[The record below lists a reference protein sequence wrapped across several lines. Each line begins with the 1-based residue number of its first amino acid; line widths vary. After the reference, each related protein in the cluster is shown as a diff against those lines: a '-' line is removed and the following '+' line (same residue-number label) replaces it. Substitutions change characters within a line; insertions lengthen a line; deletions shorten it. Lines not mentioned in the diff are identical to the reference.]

1 MNTEVN
7 EQVNQEVENQVEEQQ
22 VNEQEVQEQEYAS
35 KYGWVP
41 QDKYR
46 GDPNDWVDAKTFN
59 EKFVPAIQANRQ
71 SHKELREELDRVKRA
86 TQESMAILKKTQ
98 EEALARK
105 DAEYQQT
112 ISTLKSQHREAIRD
126 GNDALA
132 DDLEQKI
139 DTLNGDRSK
148 LKNELK
154 KEPEPTEPAPELVS
168 WVDENKWF
176 QEDAELRDYAFYLG
190 NKWDKEG
197 TNPGGKALL
206 DKMTAEVRRMFP
218 HKFDNQNRNRPGA
231 VEGGARPTG
240 STRGKTSADL
250 PPEHRSMMKD
260 MIAQGLLTEEMY
272 LKEYFSRQ

>member
-7 EQVNQEVENQVEEQQ
+7 ESVNQEVESQVEGQE
-22 VNEQEVQEQEYAS
+22 VNEQEVQEQEAAS

-126 GNDALA
+126 GNDVLA

-139 DTLNGDRSK
+139 ESLNGDRSK
-148 LKNELK
+148 LKQTATV
-154 KEPEPTEPAPELVS
+154 EPEPTEPSPELVS
-168 WVDENKWF
+168 WVDDNKWF

-197 TNPGGKALL
+197 KNPGGKALL
-206 DKMTAEVRRMFP
+206 DKMTTEVRRMFP
-218 HKFDNQNRNRPGA
+218 HKFDNQNRTRPGA

-240 STRGKTSADL
+240 STRGKTSSDL
-250 PPEHRSMMKD
+250 PPEHRQIMKEMVRD
-260 MIAQGLLTEEMY
+260 GLLTEEQY
-272 LKEYFSRQ
+272 LKEYFNRQ